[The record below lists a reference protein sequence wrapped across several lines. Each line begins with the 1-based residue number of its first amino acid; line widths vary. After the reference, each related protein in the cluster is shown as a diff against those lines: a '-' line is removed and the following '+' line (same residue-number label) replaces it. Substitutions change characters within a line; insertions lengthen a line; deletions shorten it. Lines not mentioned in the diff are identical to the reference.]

1 MRAPGRWMLPLVA
14 LLLGAGCTD
23 GMTDSEREATA
34 QGRAYTAMFFGR
46 NFDQLWARFSP
57 EMKLTF
63 PTAQELA
70 RFAGETASEL
80 GTERETGIEESVTRE
95 DTVTVYS
102 RRASFANT
110 GQRMLVEWTIG
121 SGGMVTGLVIRP
133 AAPDSTPG

>member
-1 MRAPGRWMLPLVA
+1 MRAPGRWILPMA
-14 LLLGAGCTD
+14 AMLLGAGCA
-23 GMTDSEREATA
+23 GGVTDSDREATE
-34 QGRAYTAMFFGR
+34 QGRAYTAMFYGR
-46 NFDQLWARFSP
+46 EFDQLWSRFSP

-70 RFAGETASEL
+70 RFAGEAVNEL
-80 GTERETGIEESVTRE
+80 GAERGTAVEESVTRE

-133 AAPDSTPG
+133 AAADSTPS

>member
-46 NFDQLWARFSP
+46 DFDQLWARFSP

-70 RFAGETASEL
+70 RYAENLS
-80 GTERETGIEESVTRE
+80 REVDVFLSDVK
-95 DTVTVYS
+95 
-102 RRASFANT
+102 
-110 GQRMLVEWTIG
+110 
-121 SGGMVTGLVIRP
+121 
-133 AAPDSTPG
+133 AA